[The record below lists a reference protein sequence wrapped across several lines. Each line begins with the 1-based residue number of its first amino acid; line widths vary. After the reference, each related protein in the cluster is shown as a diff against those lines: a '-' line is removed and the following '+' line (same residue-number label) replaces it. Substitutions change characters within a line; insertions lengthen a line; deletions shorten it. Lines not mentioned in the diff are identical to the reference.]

1 MVKLRMENNSTKWME
16 NDTNSRMKQAR
27 NFINS
32 ANCIFTLQ
40 LYRTEAIV
48 VVYSHPYIS
57 FFHLLLNV
65 FFVTCFRTFFC

>member
-1 MVKLRMENNSTKWME
+1 MVKLRIENNSTKWMG

-48 VVYSHPYIS
+48 VVYVYLFYTSYSYNSIS
-57 FFHLLLNV
+57 
-65 FFVTCFRTFFC
+65 RYA